1 MNPLLIETSMRT
13 ALAASAF
20 TGTQINLGSDYAELS
35 PESVNLIVSCGSVD
49 QIAGGLHKAEL
60 TVKIT
65 APSLLG
71 SSSMATFVSTINSLR
86 AALTPGYLNT
96 NWPTGDSFQPS
107 FGGIWVSGTKT
118 SQEDHAWV
126 AEIACM
132 LGVSESV

>member
-20 TGTQINLGSDYAELS
+20 TGTQINLGSDYTELT
-35 PESVNLIVSCGSVD
+35 PESLNLIVSCASVD
-49 QIAGGLHKAEL
+49 HTAGGLHKAEL

-71 SSSMATFVSTINSLR
+71 SDSMATFVSTINSLR
-86 AALTPGYLNT
+86 AALTPGYLGA
-96 NWPTGDSFQPS
+96 NWPTGDSFQPA

-126 AEIACM
+126 AEIACI
-132 LGVSESV
+132 LGVSE